1 MTGVRSS
8 SLQGWPG
15 ARRTCTVPFAHEQP
29 PTNARVHPLQPP
41 APFPQEMEDLHGF
54 RLIDSPSEQFV
65 QTLPSVL
72 MATAINQLIWPI
84 ESSSSES
91 DDEDW

>member
-1 MTGVRSS
+1 
-8 SLQGWPG
+8 
-15 ARRTCTVPFAHEQP
+15 
-29 PTNARVHPLQPP
+29 
-41 APFPQEMEDLHGF
+41 MEDLHGF